1 MTLPF
6 PNHPLHSLLGQRIII
21 LDGALGTMIQ
31 RYKLDEAAYR
41 GSQFQDHNVDL
52 KGNNDLLSIT
62 QPEIIEEIHT
72 AYLEAGA
79 DIIETNTFG
88 ANPISLG
95 DYQMSG
101 LTYDLNLASAK
112 IAKKAVKDFALKTPE
127 KAYYVAGAI
136 GPTNRMASMSHD
148 VNDPG
153 ARAVTFDQLT
163 EAYFRQIRGLIDGG
177 VDLLLVET
185 IFDTLNAK
193 AALYAIGAYC
203 DSECKPIPVMISGTI
218 TDASGRM
225 LSGQTTEAFW
235 VSIAHTNPLMVGLNC
250 ALGAEAMRPYVG
262 HLSKLAPCYVSCYP
276 NAGLPNALGEYDQS
290 PQEMALRIKEM
301 AQAGY
306 LNVVGGCCGTTPEH
320 IKAIVDAVAGVTPRK
335 IPEISRRTAFS
346 GLEPLN
352 VTSVTNFINI
362 GERTNVAGSKK
373 FARLIR
379 EENYEEAL
387 SVARQQVEAGAQI
400 IDVNMDEAMLD
411 SKEAMVKFLNL
422 IAVEPD
428 IARVPVMID
437 SSDWLVIEAGLQC
450 VQGKAIVNSISLK
463 EGKAVFCKQA
473 REIKRYG
480 AAVVI
485 MAFDK
490 KGQADTKERKIG
502 ICNRAYDILTE
513 EVGFPSGDIIFDP
526 NIFAV
531 ATGIE
536 EHNDYALDYIEA
548 TRALKEAHPH
558 CLISGG
564 VSNISFSFRG
574 NNTVREA
581 MHSAFLFHAIQA
593 GMDMGIVNAGMIT
606 VYDQIPRELLN
617 LIEDVLF
624 NRKGDATERLVAYA
638 QTVDSKSAKPVEDL
652 EWRKQPVAGRL
663 SHAMIKGV
671 ADHIDEDVEEARKE
685 TERPLDVIEGP
696 LMDGMNKVGD
706 LFGEGKMFLPQ
717 VVKSARVMKKAVSY
731 LQPFIE
737 DEKEGSRKSA
747 GKILMAT
754 VKGDVHDIGKS
765 IVGVVLACNNFEI
778 IDMGVMAPCEK
789 ILEAA
794 RRENVD
800 MIGLSGL
807 ITPSLDEMVHVA
819 AEMERQGFD
828 IPLLIGGATTSANH
842 TAVKIA
848 PAYHGPVV
856 HLKDASRS
864 VGDCRK
870 LMDEALKAELIK
882 ETAAEY
888 DRLRAE
894 HENRQSAKRYATIDE
909 ARAKGMKTDWA
920 SAQIVKPSF
929 LGVKVSKDVSLKD
942 ITPRI
947 DWSPFFM
954 AWELKGKYP
963 NIFKD
968 PKIGEEAKKLFDDAQ
983 VMLQEIVDQKLLTAK
998 AVLGFFPVN
1007 SVRDDIEVYT
1017 DDTREEVKMIF
1028 HTLRQQVA
1036 KFDSKPYYALSD
1048 FIAPRETG
1056 VKDYLGGFAVTTGV
1070 GLTELV
1076 ARYKSEHDDYKGIM
1090 ATALADRLAE
1100 AFAER
1105 MHELVRKKFWGYA
1118 SDENLDEEAFL
1129 QCRYRGI
1136 RPAPGYPACPDH
1148 TEKSLLFDLL
1158 GVEKNTG
1165 ITLTENYAMIPASSV
1180 SGIYF
1185 AHPESKYFWLG
1196 NICRDQVE
1204 DYAARKG
1211 MEVKEVEKWLSPY
1224 LGYQV

>member
-6 PNHPLHSLLGQRIII
+6 PNHPIHLVLGRRILVI
-21 LDGALGTMIQ
+21 DGALGTMVQ

-41 GSQFQDHNVDL
+41 GSQFQDHNVDV

-62 QPEIIEEIHT
+62 QPGIIEEIHT

-112 IAKKAVKDFALKTPE
+112 IAKKAAKAFSTKTPE
-127 KAYYVAGAI
+127 KVRYVAGAI
-136 GPTNRMASMSHD
+136 GPTNRMASMSPD

-203 DSECKPIPVMISGTI
+203 DSERKPIPVMISGTI

-235 VSIAHTNPLMVGLNC
+235 VSVAHTNPLTVGLNC
-250 ALGAEAMRPYVG
+250 ALGAEDMRPYIG
-262 HLSKLAPCYVSCYP
+262 QLSKLAPCYVSCYP
-276 NAGLPNALGEYDQS
+276 NAGLPNVLGEYDQS
-290 PQEMALRIKEM
+290 PLEMTQRIREM

-306 LNVVGGCCGTTPEH
+306 LNIVGGCCGTTPEH
-320 IKAIVDAVAGVTPRK
+320 IKSISDAVADVTPRK
-335 IPEISRRTAFS
+335 IPEISRRTSFS

-352 VTSVTNFINI
+352 VSSVTNFINI

-387 SVARQQVEAGAQI
+387 SVARQQVEAGAQV

-422 IAVEPD
+422 VAVEPD

-437 SSDWLVIEAGLQC
+437 SSDFLVIEAGLQC
-450 VQGKAIVNSISLK
+450 VQGKAVVNSISLK

-480 AAVVI
+480 AAVVV
-485 MAFDK
+485 MAFDE
-490 KGQADTKERKIG
+490 KGQADTKERKVE
-502 ICNRAYDILTE
+502 ICNRAYNILTE
-513 EVGFPSGDIIFDP
+513 EVGFPAADIIFDP

-536 EHNDYALDYIEA
+536 EHNNYAIDYIEA
-548 TRALKEAHPH
+548 TRSLKAAHPH

-574 NNTVREA
+574 NNAAREA
-581 MHSAFLFHAIQA
+581 MHSAFLYHAIQA
-593 GMDMGIVNAGMIT
+593 GMNMGIVNAGMIT
-606 VYDQIPRELLN
+606 VYDEIPKDLLT
-617 LIEDVLF
+617 LVEDVLF
-624 NRKGDATERLVAYA
+624 NRKADATERLVAYA
-638 QTVDSKSAKPVEDL
+638 QTVESKGRKLVEDL
-652 EWRKQPVAGRL
+652 EWRKQPVADRL
-663 SHAMIKGV
+663 SQALVKGV
-671 ADHIDEDVEEARKE
+671 VEYIDEDVEEARKE
-685 TERPLDVIEGP
+685 AKRPIDVIEGP

-706 LFGEGKMFLPQ
+706 FFGSGKMFLPQ
-717 VVKSARVMKKAVSY
+717 VVKSARVMKKAVAH
-731 LQPFIE
+731 LQPFIAE
-737 DEKEGSRKSA
+737 GKADEHKGA

-754 VKGDVHDIGKS
+754 VKGDVHDIGKN
-765 IVGVVLACNNFEI
+765 IVGVVLACNDFTI
-778 IDMGVMAPCEK
+778 IDLGVMCSCEK
-789 ILEAA
+789 ILETA

-819 AEMERQGFD
+819 AEMEREGFD
-828 IPLLIGGATTSANH
+828 IPLLIGGATTSASH
-842 TAVKIA
+842 AAVKIA
-848 PAYHGPVV
+848 PAYHGPVI

-864 VGDCRK
+864 VGVCRA
-870 LMDEALKAELIK
+870 LMDKEARVKLIE
-882 ETAAEY
+882 ETAAQY
-888 DRLRAE
+888 DRLRDE
-894 HENRQSAKRYATIDE
+894 HENRQSARRYMPIGN

-929 LGVKVSKDVSLKD
+929 LGVKITKDVSLTD
-942 ITPRI
+942 IKKRI
-947 DWSPFFM
+947 DWSPLFM

-963 NIFKD
+963 HIFKD
-968 PKIGEEAKKLFDDAQ
+968 AKIGEEAKELFNDAQ
-983 VMLQEIVDQKLLTAK
+983 TMLQEIIDQKLLTAK
-998 AVLGFFPVN
+998 AVLGFFPAN
-1007 SVRDDIEVYT
+1007 SVGDDIEVYT
-1017 DDTREEVKMIF
+1017 DDERKEVKTVF
-1028 HTLRQQVA
+1028 HTLRQQIA
-1036 KFDSKPYYALSD
+1036 KSDSKPYYALAD
-1048 FIAPRETG
+1048 FIAPKETG
-1056 VKDYLGGFAVTTGV
+1056 VKDYIGGFAVTTGI
-1070 GLTELV
+1070 GLKELV
-1076 ARYKSEHDDYKGIM
+1076 ASYKSENDDYKAIL

-1105 MHELVRKKFWGYA
+1105 MHELVRKQFWGYA
-1118 SDENLDEEAFL
+1118 PDENLDDEAFM

-1148 TEKSLLFDLL
+1148 TEKMELFDLL
-1158 GVEKNTG
+1158 GVQKNVG

-1185 AHPESKYFWLG
+1185 AHPDSKYFWLG
-1196 NICRDQVE
+1196 DICRDQVE
-1204 DYAARKG
+1204 DYATRKG
-1211 MEVKEVEKWLSPY
+1211 IEVGEVQKWLSPY
-1224 LGYQV
+1224 LGYKV